1 MSLCCLGRWSRSSF
15 RLKSP
20 NIHSTLQEYLSLIQT
35 GDLFAALLIGHI
47 GNDVSCHNI
56 VSSCEKSIC
65 VMQSVLKNTIAAERK
80 ELDIVGSLNDILNT
94 NVTIR
99 ATLI

>member
-1 MSLCCLGRWSRSSF
+1 
-15 RLKSP
+15 
-20 NIHSTLQEYLSLIQT
+20 
-35 GDLFAALLIGHI
+35 
-47 GNDVSCHNI
+47 
-56 VSSCEKSIC
+56 
-65 VMQSVLKNTIAAERK
+65 MQSVLKNTIAAERK